1 MKKGQT
7 MKRTTGYWMKIWL
20 PVVLM
25 ALLLA
30 GCKSVKYVPVTEYR
44 DRYVSRTDTM
54 LRVDS
59 VYLHDSVS
67 VMMRGDT
74 VFTTKTRYKDRL
86 KYVYNTKTDTV
97 AVHDSIPYPVKVEVE
112 RKETWLEKAAG
123 MAGKA
128 ALALCAVLAVL
139 VAYNLLR
146 RH

>member
-7 MKRTTGYWMKIWL
+7 MKRTTDYWLKIWL

-112 RKETWLEKAAG
+112 RKETWLEKVTDT
-123 MAGKA
+123 AGKA
-128 ALALCAVLAVL
+128 ALVLCAVLAVL

>member
-1 MKKGQT
+1 
-7 MKRTTGYWMKIWL
+7 MKRITDYWLKIWL

-97 AVHDSIPYPVKVEVE
+97 AVHDSIPYPVEVEVE
-112 RKETWLEKAAG
+112 RKETWLGKATG

>member
-1 MKKGQT
+1 
-7 MKRTTGYWMKIWL
+7 MKRTTDYWLRIWL
-20 PVVLM
+20 PVVLA
-25 ALLLA
+25 ALVLT

-44 DRYVSRTDTM
+44 DRYVSRTDTK

-59 VYLHDSVS
+59 VYLHDSVAVYMS
-67 VMMRGDT
+67 GDT

-112 RKETWLEKAAG
+112 RKETWLEKATDT
-123 MAGKA
+123 AGKA